1 VRASRRTWMPTNLKL
16 STESSQPNLEQGLSL
31 IRIVCLLLLT
41 FLSQVAWADDLP
53 IYLRSTRVWDSTNGL
68 PHNTAQSITQT
79 PDGYIWVA
87 TWEGLARFNGRE
99 WKVFDR
105 NLIPG
110 LSDNGIRA
118 LLAARNGR
126 LWVGSARDGLFSY
139 FNGQWAAIPYENV
152 PGQSQI
158 TSLFEDRDGK
168 IWIAAASQTIMSL
181 EPDGS
186 LKRYPMRL
194 PDAMNSA
201 LGFEQDTDGNIW
213 LATRVGLAK
222 LVKDHFELVSVFSK
236 PVKSVAALAKDI
248 DGSLLAVTDQG
259 LFKQRESQFLPVQ
272 GGEELGSKHQV
283 ESILV
288 ESANRIMFGTQSEGL
303 FCLCEGKLDHFDT
316 KNGLVNNRIAALF
329 LDQEKSLW
337 IGTNLGV
344 TRIRTGQITRYARHN
359 GLSDDY
365 VRAVL
370 KDNDGSTWVGT
381 SAGLNHIQNNQ
392 IQQWGRAQGLSSDSV
407 YSLMQRKPGELWI
420 GTADTGIS
428 ILQDGKFRNISRDQG
443 LPSNQVRALVADGN
457 RVWAG
462 LGARAGGGVA
472 LIENERVSRLFGS
485 DLAVRA
491 LFLDSKKRL
500 WIGSTSGIFY
510 IENDALK
517 AWKKADVSLQY
528 AFAFHEDERGVIW
541 VAADNGLYR
550 VEDDLVTTIG
560 LSRGLPNVPVLGVV
574 GEKENLWICTNK
586 GVVRLSREQ
595 LDGIAHSME
604 KALSITGLDQS
615 QGPLARLQ
623 CNGGGNPV
631 MMIDS
636 HYLWFATSSGLALL
650 DLKKQEQFKSKPRT
664 LVESVSIDGIPVL
677 DPAQSRFGPG
687 VKRIDIS
694 FAAPTFIAPEQVQY
708 RVRLDGFDD
717 EWQTPSNL
725 NRVSYTNLAPA
736 KYMLNLEA
744 DDGFGRWSGEVAKYP
759 FEVKPYLWQ
768 RTGFWFV
775 LVALFAVA
783 VLAAYRYAVNSA
795 RLREKVLQ
803 EIVTERTAEI
813 QNYAN
818 NLEKISQEREDLL
831 GVLQKQTDGLAKL
844 ASEDAMTGLANR
856 RSLEMSYKKLF
867 EQTRLEGRP
876 ISVAVADIDMFKL
889 INDNLGHHAGDDVIR
904 QVALKLKQVTRGRDL
919 VARIGGDE
927 FVLIFPGMSAQ
938 ATAEICDRLCRDIA
952 ALDFGA
958 AYSSLKITMSIGVSD
973 CPTAVSL
980 ERLIADADRALYE
993 AKNSG
998 RNRVVVRPS

>member
-1 VRASRRTWMPTNLKL
+1 M
-16 STESSQPNLEQGLSL
+16 SL
-31 IRIVCLLLLT
+31 IRNVCIVLLT
-41 FLSQVAWADDLP
+41 LLSQVAWADDLP

-68 PHNTAQSITQT
+68 PHNTAQSITQSK
-79 PDGYIWVA
+79 DGYIWIA

-105 NLIPG
+105 NAIPG

-118 LLAARNGR
+118 LLSAKDGR

-139 FNGQWAAIPYENV
+139 YKGQWAAIPYENE

-158 TSLFEDRDGK
+158 TSLFEDRQGK

-186 LKRYPMRL
+186 LKKYPLRL
-194 PDAMNSA
+194 PEAMNSA
-201 LGFEQDTDGNIW
+201 LGFEQDSDGNIW

-222 LVKDHFELVSVFSK
+222 LVKDHFELVPVFSK
-236 PVKSVAALAKDI
+236 PVKSVAALAKDV
-248 DGSLLAVTDQG
+248 DGRLLAVTDQG
-259 LFKQRESQFLPVQ
+259 LFKQGNSQFVPVS
-272 GGEELGSKHQV
+272 GGEELGSRHQV
-283 ESILV
+283 ESIMV
-288 ESANRIMFGTQSEGL
+288 ESADRIMFGTQSEGL
-303 FCLCEGKLDHFDT
+303 FCLCGGKLDHFDT

-370 KDNDGSTWVGT
+370 KDSDGSTWVGT
-381 SAGLNHIQNNQ
+381 SAGLNQIKNNE
-392 IQQWGRAQGLSSDSV
+392 IQQWGPAQGLSSGSV

-428 ILQDGKFRNISRDQG
+428 ILQDGKFRNISRDSG
-443 LPSNQVRALVADGN
+443 LPSNQVRGLVADGE

-472 LIENERVSRLFGS
+472 LIENERVTRLFGS

-510 IENDALK
+510 IENNELK
-517 AWKKADVSLQY
+517 PWKKSDVSLQY
-528 AFAFHEDERGVIW
+528 AFAFYEDERGVIW

-550 VEDDLVTTIG
+550 IENDQVTSIG
-560 LSRGLPNVPVLGVV
+560 LSRGIPNVPILGVI
-574 GEKENLWICTNK
+574 GQNESLWICTNK
-586 GVVRLSREQ
+586 GVVHLNRKQ
-595 LDGIAHSME
+595 LDGIAIGTE
-604 KALSITGLDQS
+604 KELSITGLDQS

-631 MMIDS
+631 MMLDQR
-636 HYLWFATSSGLALL
+636 YLWFATSSGLALL
-650 DLKKQEQFKSKPRT
+650 DLKKQEQFNSKPMT
-664 LVESVSIDGIPVL
+664 LIESITIDGIPVS
-677 DPAQSRFGPG
+677 DPNQSTFGPG
-687 VKRIDIS
+687 LRRIDFS

-717 EWQTPSNL
+717 TWQTPDSL

-736 KYMLNLEA
+736 KYVLNLEA
-744 DDGFGRWSGEVAKYP
+744 DDGFGRWSGQVAKYP
-759 FEVKPYLWQ
+759 FVVRPYLWQ
-768 RTGFWFV
+768 RMGFWFV
-775 LVALFAVA
+775 LVALFAVC
-783 VLAAYRYAVNSA
+783 VLAAYRYAVNST
-795 RLREKVLQ
+795 RLREKVLEQ
-803 EIVTERTAEI
+803 VVTERTAEI

-831 GVLQKQTDGLAKL
+831 AVLQKQTDGLAKL
-844 ASEDAMTGLANR
+844 ASEDALTGLANR
-856 RSLEMSYKKLF
+856 RSLEMSYKRLF
-867 EQTRLEGRP
+867 EQTRSEGRP
-876 ISVAVADIDMFKL
+876 ISVAVADIDLFKA

-952 ALDFGA
+952 ALDFGV
-958 AYSSLKITMSIGVSD
+958 AYGPLKITMSIGVSD
-973 CPTAVSL
+973 CATAISL

-998 RNRVVVRPS
+998 RNRVVVRSS

>member
-1 VRASRRTWMPTNLKL
+1 L
-16 STESSQPNLEQGLSL
+16 L
-31 IRIVCLLLLT
+31 IRAACIVLLAL
-41 FLSQVAWADDLP
+41 LSQIAWADDLP

-79 PDGYIWVA
+79 PDGYLWIA

-105 NLIPG
+105 DAIPG

-118 LLAARNGR
+118 LLAAKNGR

-139 FNGQWAAIPYENV
+139 FNGQWAAIPYDNE

-158 TSLFEDRDGK
+158 TSLFEDRKGM
-168 IWIAAASQTIMSL
+168 IWIATASQSVMSL
-181 EPDGS
+181 ALDGS
-186 LKRYPMRL
+186 LKRYPLRL

-201 LGFEQDTDGNIW
+201 LGFEQDASGTIW

-236 PVKSVAALAKDI
+236 PVKSVSALAKDV
-248 DGSLLAVTDQG
+248 DGSLLVVTDSG
-259 LFKQRESQFLPVQ
+259 LFKQGKTGFFSVP

-288 ESANRIMFGTQSEGL
+288 ESADRVMFGTQSEGL
-303 FCLCEGKLDHFDT
+303 FCLCSGKLDHFDT
-316 KNGLVNNRIAALF
+316 KNGLVNNRIAAMF

-344 TRIRTGQITRYARHN
+344 TRIRPGQITRFARHN

-370 KDNDGSTWVGT
+370 KDSDGSTWVGT
-381 SAGLNHIQNNQ
+381 SAGLNHIRNNE
-392 IQQWGRAQGLSSDSV
+392 IQQWNRAQGLSSDSV
-407 YSLMQRKPGELWI
+407 YSLMQRRPGELWI
-420 GTADTGIS
+420 GTADAGIS
-428 ILQDGKFRNISRDQG
+428 ILQEGKFRNISQEAG
-443 LPSNQVRALVADGN
+443 LPSNQVRSLVVDGD
-457 RVWAG
+457 RIWAG
-462 LGARAGGGVA
+462 LGARAGGGIA
-472 LIENERVSRLFGS
+472 LIENERVTRLFGA

-491 LFLDSKKRL
+491 LFLDSRKRL

-510 IENDALK
+510 IEKGQLK
-517 AWKKADVSLQY
+517 PWKKPGVSLQY
-528 AFAFHEDERGVIW
+528 AFAFYEDERGVLW
-541 VAADNGLYR
+541 VAADTGLYR
-550 VEDDLVTTIG
+550 IENDVVTSIG
-560 LSRGLPNVPVLGVV
+560 LSRGIPNVPILGVV
-574 GEKENLWICTNK
+574 GQKESLWICTNK
-586 GVVRLSREQ
+586 GVVRLDRKQ
-595 LDGIAHSME
+595 LDGIALGTE
-604 KALSITGLDQS
+604 KELSITGLDQS

-631 MMIDS
+631 MVLDS
-636 HYLWFATSSGLALL
+636 EYLWFSTSSGLALL
-650 DLKKQEQFKSKPRT
+650 DLKKREQFNSKPHT
-664 LVESVSIDGIPVL
+664 LLESVVVDGVAVS
-677 DPAQSRFGPG
+677 DSAQSSFGPG
-687 VKRIDIS
+687 VRRIDFS

-717 EWQTPSNL
+717 VWQTLGAL

-736 KYMLNLEA
+736 KYILNLEA
-744 DDGFGRWSGEVAKYP
+744 DDGFGRWSGRVAKYR
-759 FEVKPYLWQ
+759 FEVKPFLWQ
-768 RTGFWFV
+768 RLGFWFV
-775 LVALFAVA
+775 LIALFA
-783 VLAAYRYAVNSA
+783 LGILSAYRYAISSA
-795 RLREKVLQ
+795 RTREKALEQV
-803 EIVTERTAEI
+803 VTERTYEI

-818 NLEKISQEREDLL
+818 SLEKINQEREDLL
-831 GVLQKQTDGLAKL
+831 SVLQKQTDGLAKL
-844 ASEDAMTGLANR
+844 ASEDALTGLANR
-856 RSLEMSYKKLF
+856 RSLEMGYQRLF
-867 EQTRLEGRP
+867 EQTRTEGRP
-876 ISVAVADIDMFKL
+876 ISVAVADIDSFKS
-889 INDNLGHHAGDDVIR
+889 INDDLGHHAGDDVIR

-952 ALDFGA
+952 ALDFGVA
-958 AYSSLKITMSIGVSD
+958 QSSLKITMSIGVSD
-973 CPTAVSL
+973 CQTASSL

-998 RNRVVVRPS
+998 RNRVVVRSS